1 MIPGVGD
8 REDAMQVEN
17 NGLLDINDLIRFAV
31 NSGGLLILF
40 RLVFDQGSWW
50 VNDVRVVL
58 VVSFLDLGLFR

>member
-8 REDAMQVEN
+8 RKDVMQVEN
-17 NGLLDINDLIRFAV
+17 NGLLDINDLK
-31 NSGGLLILF
+31 
-40 RLVFDQGSWW
+40 RLSLMVKVFLDPGQACLTRVLW

>member
-1 MIPGVGD
+1 
-8 REDAMQVEN
+8 MQVEN